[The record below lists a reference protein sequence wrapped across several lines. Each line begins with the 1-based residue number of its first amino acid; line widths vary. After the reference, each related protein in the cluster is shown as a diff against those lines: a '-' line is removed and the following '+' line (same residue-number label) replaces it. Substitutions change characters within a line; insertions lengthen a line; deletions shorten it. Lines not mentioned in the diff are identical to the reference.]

1 MKCKNCGMEVNDKTK
16 FCPTCGSSLEWIKEE
31 KNKKNKKKAAVIVIA
46 ACILL
51 GAAGTGYKIYSD
63 AQEKSQAEW
72 DDYANKLKVQIEE
85 LEKNEYNYILT
96 DEEKSTYDQLLQN
109 LKNGIFANAKKEEL
123 EQYEKEMNDFINKIV
138 ADNQS
143 KINHLKKQLKELIVS
158 VSDANTFSILVSSNC
173 FFK

>member
-1 MKCKNCGMEVNDKTK
+1 MEVNDKTK

-85 LEKNEYNYILT
+85 LEKN
-96 DEEKSTYDQLLQN
+96 N
-109 LKNGIFANAKKEEL
+109 LHMTSFCRI
-123 EQYEKEMNDFINKIV
+123 
-138 ADNQS
+138 
-143 KINHLKKQLKELIVS
+143 
-158 VSDANTFSILVSSNC
+158 
-173 FFK
+173 